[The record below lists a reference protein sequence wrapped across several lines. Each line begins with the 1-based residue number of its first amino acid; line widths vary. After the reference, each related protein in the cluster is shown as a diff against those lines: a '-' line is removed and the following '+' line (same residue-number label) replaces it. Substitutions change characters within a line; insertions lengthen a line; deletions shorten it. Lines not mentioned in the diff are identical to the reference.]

1 MTTLLRATMAM
12 LAALVLAPSPLLA
25 QSAAPGFDCRK
36 AATAVEKLI
45 CANKGLSQLDRET
58 TQLFTTARD
67 NAGDAR
73 IGVVESQRRWIDAR
87 NDCATSTDKDR
98 CLAETYVGRIAAL
111 RRQFAAAR
119 QVKDSV
125 SLGPFVAQCDRGD
138 PLSVAFV
145 NTDPSYVF
153 IGTKRETFVLKEA
166 ISGSGARYEAQF
178 PKGQARLWSKGDD
191 AMIALPGGRE
201 MNCTLKLTT
210 QVPN

>member
-1 MTTLLRATMAM
+1 MRNFLRATMVA
-12 LAALVLAPSPLLA
+12 LAALAFAPSPLLA
-25 QSAAPGFDCRK
+25 QSAAPSFDCKK
-36 AATAVEKLI
+36 AASAVEKLI

-73 IGVVESQRRWIDAR
+73 IGVIESQRRWVQAR

-98 CLAETYVGRIAAL
+98 CLVESYVGRISDL

-119 QVKDSV
+119 QVKGSV

-153 IGTKRETFVLKEA
+153 IGTAKTAFVLQQA
-166 ISGSGARYEAQF
+166 ISGSGARYEAQY
-178 PKGQARLWSKGDD
+178 PKGQARLWNKGDD
-191 AMIALPGGRE
+191 ATIALPGERD